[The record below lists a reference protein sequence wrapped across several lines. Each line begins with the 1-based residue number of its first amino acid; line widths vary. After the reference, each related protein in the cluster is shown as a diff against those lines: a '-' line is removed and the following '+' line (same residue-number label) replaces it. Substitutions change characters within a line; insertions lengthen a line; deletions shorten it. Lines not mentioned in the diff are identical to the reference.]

1 MVESRR
7 WRCFFGLQG
16 LVAKNSDTFCAMICA
31 KRGQVV
37 SPVHGTDVNPV
48 TSFGCHCFH
57 V

>member
-7 WRCFFGLQG
+7 WRYSSGLQG
-16 LVAKNSDTFCAMICA
+16 LVAKISDTFCAMIYA

-37 SPVHGTDVNPV
+37 SLVHGTDVNPV

-57 V
+57 I